1 MLLRNYYSTLTASTI
16 GNTNVT
22 EDVTQDL
29 SPRYSRLVTGSYAII
44 DFRPE
49 FFRSGAFGF
58 TYGNM
63 IYSGSFPAIGFGN
76 NTANPTFNDY
86 TPTGNVN
93 TALNS
98 VRKEYKIIYDD
109 ATKTYTCTGKYTLTN
124 PTDNVL
130 EINEIML
137 GYGDIRCYYTRDT
150 LGDNSFTMGAKESV
164 DFELTIKYTIAE
176 PLQ

>member
-22 EDVTQDL
+22 EDVTHEL
-29 SPRYSRLVTGSYAII
+29 SPRYSRLATGSYAIK

-49 FFRSGAFGF
+49 FFKYGAFVF

-63 IYSGSFPAIGFGN
+63 IYNGSAPCIGFGN

-86 TPTGNVN
+86 APTGNVKTTLNNVRAEYN
-93 TALNS
+93 T
-98 VRKEYKIIYDD
+98 IYDD
-109 ATKTYTCTGKYTLTN
+109 ATKTYIFTGKYTLTN
-124 PTDNVL
+124 PTDNML

-137 GYGDIRCYYTRDT
+137 GYGDIGCYYTRDT
-150 LGDNSFTMGAKESV
+150 LGDNSFTIGGKESV
-164 DFELTIKYTIAE
+164 KFEITIKYTIAE

>member
-16 GNTNVT
+16 GNRNVT
-22 EDVTQDL
+22 EDVAQEL
-29 SPRYSRLVTGSYAII
+29 SPRYSRLVNGSYAIK

-49 FFRSGAFGF
+49 FFKFGSFGF

-63 IYSGSFPAIGFGN
+63 IFDGDTPVIGFGN

-86 TPTGNVN
+86 TPTGNVK
-93 TALNS
+93 TTLNG
-98 VRKEYKIIYDD
+98 VRADFKTIYDD
-109 ATKTYTCTGKYTLTN
+109 ATKTYIFTGNYTLTN

-137 GYGDIRCYYTRDT
+137 GYGNIECYYTRDT
-150 LGDNSFTMGAKESV
+150 LGDNSFTIGAKESV
-164 DFELTIKYTIAE
+164 KFEITIKYTIAE